1 VTVALYPVLVPLL
14 TAAACILLWHR
25 PAAQGRI
32 SMAGTGLLLMAAL
45 TLAVRVVR
53 DGTQVVLFS
62 GWIEPFA
69 ITFRADVLG
78 ALLVTLS
85 AIVGLAAV
93 ITERSDNAST
103 PRGVTAPFIH
113 ILLAGVN
120 GAFLAGDL
128 FNLYVW
134 FEVLLIAS
142 FVVLVVGG
150 GKLQTQGAFQ
160 YVVLNLIG
168 SIVFLSAIGLTYGMT
183 KSLNLVQVSER
194 MLVAAD
200 QSPHLVQ
207 AVAGLFMLAFLLKAG
222 AFPLFFWLPV
232 SYPGLPA
239 SLGALFA
246 GLLTKVGIYALLRV
260 FTLVVPPGVPG
271 IFPIIV
277 ASAAITMLVGVMA
290 AFSRNEIRSILSF
303 HIVSQVGYMVFGIG
317 LLGSS
322 NPRLQELGVA
332 ATVFYIVHHI
342 LVKAN
347 LFLVGGAV
355 KAYTGESVL
364 SRTGGVFRAYPL
376 LALLFLIPAL
386 SLAGIPPLSGFWA
399 KLAILKAGIE
409 AGYTLAVACALL
421 AGLFTLLSMVKIW
434 NEAFW
439 KAAPAQLLTHS
450 PQRRERGPLIALVLL
465 SLLTVGIG
473 AYPEP
478 LMKLATRSAKELLA
492 HRVAVEAAAG
502 PDADIQGGVE

>member
-1 VTVALYPVLVPLL
+1 
-14 TAAACILLWHR
+14 
-25 PAAQGRI
+25 
-32 SMAGTGLLLMAAL
+32 
-45 TLAVRVVR
+45 
-53 DGTQVVLFS
+53 
-62 GWIEPFA
+62 
-69 ITFRADVLG
+69 
-78 ALLVTLS
+78 
-85 AIVGLAAV
+85 
-93 ITERSDNAST
+93 
-103 PRGVTAPFIH
+103 
-113 ILLAGVN
+113 VN

-303 HIVSQVGYMVFGIG
+303 HIVSQVCKNSAWRPQCSISFI
-317 LLGSS
+317 
-322 NPRLQELGVA
+322 
-332 ATVFYIVHHI
+332 T
-342 LVKAN
+342 
-347 LFLVGGAV
+347 
-355 KAYTGESVL
+355 
-364 SRTGGVFRAYPL
+364 
-376 LALLFLIPAL
+376 
-386 SLAGIPPLSGFWA
+386 FW
-399 KLAILKAGIE
+399 
-409 AGYTLAVACALL
+409 
-421 AGLFTLLSMVKIW
+421 
-434 NEAFW
+434 
-439 KAAPAQLLTHS
+439 
-450 PQRRERGPLIALVLL
+450 
-465 SLLTVGIG
+465 
-473 AYPEP
+473 
-478 LMKLATRSAKELLA
+478 
-492 HRVAVEAAAG
+492 
-502 PDADIQGGVE
+502 